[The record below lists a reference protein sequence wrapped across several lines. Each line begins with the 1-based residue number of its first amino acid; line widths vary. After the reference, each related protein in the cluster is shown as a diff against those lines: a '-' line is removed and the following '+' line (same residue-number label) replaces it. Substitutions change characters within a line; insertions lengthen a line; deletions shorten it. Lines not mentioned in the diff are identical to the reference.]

1 MQKDTLQAL
10 LDKDNLKGAIDTL
23 LAEQSSKSLKLLKGR
38 LTELERQ
45 NNQGIIGLEAYNL
58 EKNKIRAALL
68 DIVEHGDQEAPSVGG
83 NKVGLFATVGI
94 LLLVA
99 LGLVYFVGMG
109 RSKKAKRD
117 IPEMA
122 ASTESNGPTA
132 EKAAEEKPIDVS
144 AETPVKKPEVKP
156 VAPRKKYAEIV
167 SAALG
172 SDDFAFKLSPVGLSE
187 TKEYRQALAYLKRRY
202 TWETDL
208 AFVVENEDMKVE
220 QGDNAQSAKIR
231 IRSVK
236 VAPDLYIRNR
246 QASTVQNSLWIEETS
261 KDGEFWQNVDYYTRT
276 NINKRLKANPGQK
289 SLIKDR
295 VEDLIKKKLKNTDQ
309 GQLSFEIQKL
319 ELYNGEVLQYWTYNQ
334 IT

>member
-1 MQKDTLQAL
+1 MQKDTLKAL
-10 LDKDNLKGAIDTL
+10 LDKDNLKGAIDHL
-23 LAEQSSKSLKLLKGR
+23 LAERSSRSLKLLKGR
-38 LTELERQ
+38 LADLERQ
-45 NNQGIIGLEAYNL
+45 NNQGIIGQEAYNL

-68 DIVEHGDQEAPSVGG
+68 DIVEHGDQVGPSVGG
-83 NKVGLFATVGI
+83 NKVGLFAMVGI
-94 LLLVA
+94 LLVVA
-99 LGLVYFVGMG
+99 LGLVYFVGLG
-109 RSKKAKRD
+109 RAKKANRD
-117 IPEMA
+117 IPEMS
-122 ASTESNGPTA
+122 ASTPSDETTA
-132 EKAAEEKPIDVS
+132 EKANEEKTID
-144 AETPVKKPEVKP
+144 APQETPVKKPEVKP
-156 VAPRKKYAEIV
+156 TAPRKKYADIV

-220 QGDNAQSAKIR
+220 QGDDAKSAKVR

-246 QASTVQNSLWIEETS
+246 QSSTVQNSLWIEETS

-276 NINKRLKANPGQK
+276 NINKRLKANPSQK

-295 VEDLIKKKLKNTDQ
+295 IEDLIKKKLKNADQ
-309 GQLSFEIQKL
+309 GQLVFEIQKL
-319 ELYNGEVLQYWTYNQ
+319 EMYNGEVLQY
-334 IT
+334 